1 MKSLFKAGGV
11 GPQKK
16 LGGRPSWGG
25 RNKAGGVES
34 HYELWSVKLI
44 TSWYA
49 ENGGIVS

>member
-25 RNKAGGVES
+25 RNKAGGLKV
-34 HYELWSVKLI
+34 I
-44 TSWYA
+44 TNYGSCDLL
-49 ENGGIVS
+49 